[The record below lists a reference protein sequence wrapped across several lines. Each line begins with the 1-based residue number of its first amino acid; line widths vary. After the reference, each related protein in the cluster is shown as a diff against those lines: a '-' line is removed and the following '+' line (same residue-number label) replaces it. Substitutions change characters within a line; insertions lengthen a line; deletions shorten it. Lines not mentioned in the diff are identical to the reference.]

1 MLRHKLILAAA
12 ALTAT
17 AGISSCSS
25 SGSGSGA
32 PAAAGSTT
40 ALVSIK
46 LAVSNVTNQSY
57 IPLVLAQQ
65 LGFFREQGLDVQIV
79 GVTSGAQTFSLLL
92 SKKVQGVVGFYDHD
106 IDLVGKGSEVEE
118 VVQLLQA
125 PGMVELVRSDEAG
138 SITSPAQLAG
148 KNVGI
153 TGLGGSTEFLADYLA
168 AHNGAGMGSIHPVG
182 VASGPTFVAAMQ
194 HNEID
199 AGVTTEPTISSLLS
213 KHLAK
218 VLVDMRSVAGTQAA
232 LGGPY
237 PGTAL
242 SVSTSWAT
250 ANPATVQKLVNALVE
265 SLRWVQQHSAQQIA
279 DKMPA
284 TYYSSTGETAYV
296 QALANEIGMYN
307 PTGLMPTDGPQS
319 VFRVLSEF
327 DPAVKGQQV
336 DLSKT
341 YTDQFVQKVP
351 AA

>member
-1 MLRHKLILAAA
+1 MFHRKLVLAIA
-12 ALTAT
+12 ALTVA

-25 SGSGSGA
+25 SNSGS
-32 PAAAGSTT
+32 AAGQGGSSAAPVT
-40 ALVSIK
+40 VKI
-46 LAVSNVTNQSY
+46 AVSNSTNQSY
-57 IPLVLAQQ
+57 IPLILAQQ
-65 LGFFREQGLDVQIV
+65 LGFFRKQGLNVQIV
-79 GVTSGAQTFSLLL
+79 SVTSGAQTFSLLL
-92 SKKVQGVVGFYDHD
+92 SKQVQGVVGFYDHD
-106 IDLVGKGSEVEE
+106 IDLVAKGTQVHE

-125 PGMVELVRSDEAG
+125 PGMVELVRADESNAI
-138 SITSPAQLAG
+138 SSPSQLAG

-168 AHNGAGMGSIHPVG
+168 AHSGAGVSSIHPVS
-182 VASGPTFVAAMQ
+182 VAAGATFVAAMQ
-194 HNEID
+194 HNQID

-218 VLVDMRSVAGTQAA
+218 ILVDMRSVAGTQAA

-242 SVSTSWAT
+242 SVT
-250 ANPATVQKLVNALVE
+250 AAWENANQPTVQKLVNALVE

-279 DKMPA
+279 DAMPA
-284 TYYSSTGETAYV
+284 NYYGSTGKTAYV

-327 DPAVKGQQV
+327 DPAVKGHQV
-336 DLSKT
+336 DLGKT
-341 YTDQFVQKVP
+341 YTDQYVQKVP
-351 AA
+351 AS